1 MNEPRCTQRGC
12 YSTSTCYL
20 CFSCFCFFVSGF
32 PSLDCWWTAAW
43 RHSRARLLQAN
54 KQHRAHK
61 PWYLWGQIYTHGL
74 KMPGQEQH
82 VCINLTTQNQ
92 WECTVKKC
100 RHAFYEFCTIFSYRI
115 FSATARTMMS
125 SWTGINP
132 TSKPQ
137 QRERRGLQESN
148 ESLHI
153 CMHLP
158 HIIYYCIIRKGK

>member
-1 MNEPRCTQRGC
+1 MDGPCCTQRGH

-20 CFSCFCFFVSGF
+20 CFSCFCFSVSGF

-61 PWYLWGQIYTHGL
+61 SWCLWGQIYTHWL
-74 KMPGQEQH
+74 KMPSQEQQD
-82 VCINLTTQNQ
+82 CINITAWNQ
-92 WECTVKKC
+92 WKHTVKSC
-100 RHAFYEFCTIFSYRI
+100 RHVFYEFCTIFPYSI
-115 FSATARTMMS
+115 FSASAWTMMS
-125 SWTGINP
+125 SWTRINP

-137 QRERRGLQESN
+137 QRERRGLHECN

-153 CMHLP
+153 WMHLP
-158 HIIYYCIIRKGK
+158 HIIYYCMMRKGK